1 MSKAQLAELANA
13 DSPEGIQ
20 IPPTWP
26 GIVAWMVA
34 RFGVGIGVAV
44 VFGWFTVRI
53 YADLQ
58 RQNDRILEA
67 FQQQTVTNGEHVH
80 AIREL
85 AKSIEEA
92 HRRAE
97 AGNR

>member
-1 MSKAQLAELANA
+1 MSKDQLAELANK
-13 DSPEGIQ
+13 DTPEGVAV
-20 IPPTWP
+20 PPTWP
-26 GIVAWMVA
+26 GIIAWVIA
-34 RFGVGIGVAV
+34 RFGIGIGVAM

-53 YADLQ
+53 YSDLQ

-85 AKSIEEA
+85 AKSIEDA
-92 HRRAE
+92 HRRAG
-97 AGNR
+97 AGLR